1 MEAAVLALIEQ
12 GDLRGY
18 WEIKDDVFVENIED
32 IDLIELDDT
41 ANSGGNDVEE

>member
-1 MEAAVLALIEQ
+1 MR
-12 GDLRGY
+12 LRGY